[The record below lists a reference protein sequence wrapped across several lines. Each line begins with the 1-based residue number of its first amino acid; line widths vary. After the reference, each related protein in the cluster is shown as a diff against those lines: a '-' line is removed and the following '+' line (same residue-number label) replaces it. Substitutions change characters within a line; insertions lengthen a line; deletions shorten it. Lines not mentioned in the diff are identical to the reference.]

1 MPWCPNCGAEYR
13 AGYTVC
19 SACGVPLVETPA
31 NVNPTVSADS
41 PLDLVPLCERK
52 NDAEADLL
60 RQFLADSGIPVIL
73 RGRLEIDNL
82 ASMYTGNSLSG
93 KRLFVNRCDLKQA
106 QELIDAFQSGHAELL
121 EKQAAEAPP
130 EPEPEAQNGFGIILI
145 PAVLLAFLFLAAGH
159 GLVSVLVLIV
169 AAILKYLWK

>member
-1 MPWCPNCGAEYR
+1 MPWCPHCGAEYR

-19 SACGVPLVETPA
+19 STCGVPLVETPPDVHPA
-31 NVNPTVSADS
+31 ADADR

-93 KRLFVNRCDLKQA
+93 KRLFVNRCDLEQA
-106 QELIDAFQSGHAELL
+106 QELIRAFQSGRAELL
-121 EKQAAEAPP
+121 EKQAAQAPP
-130 EPEPEAQNGFGIILI
+130 EPEPEAQSGFGVVLI

-159 GLVSVLVLIV
+159 GLLSVLVLIV
-169 AAILKYLWK
+169 AVILKYLWD